1 MNSPPDRGSGSDN
14 RLRYSLEEERN
25 GDHAERADTTL
36 WLCDVDAPAPP
47 RILDLTEENIG
58 PSATSPLGEGLA
70 AEWVRVRNLGA
81 PDILAPDILDLAIV
95 RQAPRRARG
104 PFGRFAFVILI
115 PAVVVIVALLIVRM
129 LPTGW
134 TDGTGGH
141 ATQADST
148 EPRFI
153 GQTQAAVEPQTQGT
167 TEQPN
172 SPRARLVVLQG
183 PRANADEV
191 IPLGLSLA
199 GAGGDAALLISGLPV
214 GSTISTGLPLGTD
227 NWLLSAS
234 ELSDAEIRPPRG
246 FVGAIDLAI
255 ELRLADDTVAD
266 HLSLH
271 LTWPEAPKAAM
282 AIETAQTPVVA
293 AAVGTGNTGSPLREA
308 PSPQATTVPLRRLDR
323 DEIAD
328 LRKRGEEFM
337 AAGNLG
343 LARLALQRAAEG
355 GDPQAAFALATTYD
369 PILLDAGRV
378 IGVVPDSAAAR
389 AWYEK
394 AKKLGSTDASLRLKP
409 FASRDR

>member
-246 FVGAIDLAI
+246 FVGAIDLAV
-255 ELRLADDTVAD
+255 ELRLADDMVAD
-266 HLSLH
+266 RLSLR
-271 LTWPEAPKAAM
+271 LTWVEAPKTTTPIAA
-282 AIETAQTPVVA
+282 APATAVA
-293 AAVGTGNTGSPLREA
+293 APDGTGSIDTPPRET
-308 PSPQATTVPLRRLDR
+308 PNSQATSAPLRRLDA

-328 LRKRGEEFM
+328 LRKRGEELM

-343 LARLALQRAAEG
+343 LARLALQRVAEA

-369 PILLDAGRV
+369 PILLETRKV
-378 IGVVPDSAAAR
+378 IGVVPDIAMAR

-394 AKKLGSTDASLRLKP
+394 AKEFGSTDASLRLEL
-409 FASRDR
+409 FASHGR

>member
-1 MNSPPDRGSGSDN
+1 MTSPPDRDGGSDDP
-14 RLRYSLEEERN
+14 LRYSPLEGRN
-25 GDHAERADTTL
+25 GDPAKRGDVTL
-36 WLCDVDAPAPP
+36 LLPAR
-47 RILDLTEENIG
+47 RIRDLGEENIG
-58 PSATSPLGEGLA
+58 LSATSPLGEGST
-70 AEWVRVRNLGA
+70 AERVRARRLA
-81 PDILAPDILDLAIV
+81 DPDILAPDILELEIE
-95 RQAPRRARG
+95 REAPGGARG
-104 PFGRFAFVILI
+104 RFGTFGRFALAISI
-115 PAVVVIVALLIVRM
+115 PAVVVIAASLIFRT
-129 LPTGW
+129 LAPGW
-134 TDGTGGH
+134 TDAPAGP
-141 ATQADST
+141 AAQADST
-148 EPRFI
+148 QPRLI
-153 GQTQAAVEPQTQGT
+153 GQTQASVEPRTQGT
-167 TEQPN
+167 EPPN
-172 SPRARLVVLQG
+172 SPRPRLLVL
-183 PRANADEV
+183 RAPSGGAGDA

-199 GAGGDAALLISGLPV
+199 GASGDAALLLTGLPV
-214 GSTISTGLPLGTD
+214 GWTISTGFQLGTD
-227 NWLLSAS
+227 NWVLTAR
-234 ELSDAEIRPPRG
+234 ELDGAAIRRPRG